1 MVEYEWDCEKVDR
14 EEGDIV
20 DHFFGESL
28 EEVLGWVEAD
38 DDQHEY
44 RIVLERVCGMNRSWA
59 YVIDDGTLPEY
70 FADSAGNDTT
80 KVPQRFHREAKT
92 MRSARTTG
100 GK

>member
-44 RIVLERVCGMNRSWA
+44 RIVLERVCAMTRPKYRSDFT
-59 YVIDDGTLPEY
+59 VRRRRCGQHE
-70 FADSAGNDTT
+70 
-80 KVPQRFHREAKT
+80 QRGESNA
-92 MRSARTTG
+92 
-100 GK
+100 